1 MVNLFHGLIFM
12 KVSVERQCSS
22 STKPITCTIAS
33 LASLMY
39 FGILISRIYEEIK
52 VLHNLVIELTSKGL
66 CLANLAFFVMVRTNK
81 DL

>member
-1 MVNLFHGLIFM
+1 MVNLFHGLAFM

-22 STKPITCTIAS
+22 STKPITCTTTS

-39 FGILISRIYEEIK
+39 FGILTLKINEEVK

-66 CLANLAFFVMVRTNK
+66 SIANLAFFVVITNK